1 MAYRNEEEGSIGTSM
16 HEITAKEHV
25 FSFSDQGEDTRSSHS
40 VQSEDPTAKFA
51 LPVDSEHKAKMFK
64 PLSLTK
70 PHMRA
75 FLLGWIS
82 FFTCFISTFAAAP
95 LVPNFP
101 SSGTILWSLH
111 LDSTKTDIGN
121 AGVASISGAI
131 FSRLAMGAVCDLLSR
146 LEDFTES
153 ILTPAKNILISS

>member
-51 LPVDSEHKAKMFK
+51 LPVNSEHKAKIK
-64 PLSLTK
+64 AKWPLGIVWVKFLGSL
-70 PHMRA
+70 H
-75 FLLGWIS
+75 LG
-82 FFTCFISTFAAAP
+82 
-95 LVPNFP
+95 
-101 SSGTILWSLH
+101 SLH

-146 LEDFTES
+146 LVTQKSCEIT
-153 ILTPAKNILISS
+153 ASSL